1 VVNTAPLVTLADVEA
16 AAARISG
23 CVLRTPLIATSL
35 RVGGQGLS
43 VKAECLQIGGSFKL
57 RGALNAVALLSPD
70 ERARGV
76 VTHSS
81 GNHAQALAR
90 AAKQAGIAAAVVMP
104 RQSPD
109 LKRRATEAQG
119 ATVVLV
125 DASQRASAVEEIQA
139 RTGAV
144 FVPPYDHA
152 AIIAGQGTVGLEI
165 VDDLPDVATVYVP
178 VSGGGLVSGIA
189 VAAKARSAGVRV
201 VGVEPE
207 LAGDLAEGFARGER
221 MVWET
226 ALTGRTIA
234 DGLRTSSVGVL
245 ILELIMDLVDEV
257 VTVSEEQ
264 IIAAMRSVVLDARV
278 VCEPSG
284 AVGVAGF
291 LAHPQTAASGPAV
304 AVVSGGNVTP
314 DLLARVLAD

>member
-1 VVNTAPLVTLADVEA
+1 VKTTQLVTLAEVEA

-23 CVLRTPLIATSL
+23 LVLRTPLVATSL
-35 RVGGQGLS
+35 TQAGSALS
-43 VKAECLQIGGSFKL
+43 VKAECLQVGGSFKL
-57 RGALNAVALLSPD
+57 RGALNAVALLSAE
-70 ERARGV
+70 ERSRGV

-90 AAKQAGIAAAVVMP
+90 AAKAAGIAATVVMP

-125 DASQRASAVEEIQA
+125 DASRRASAVEDIQA

-144 FVPPYDHA
+144 FVPPYDDPD
-152 AIIAGQGTVGLEI
+152 IIAGQGTVGLEI
-165 VDDLPDVATVYVP
+165 ADDLPDVATVYVP
-178 VSGGGLVSGIA
+178 VSGGGLLSGIA
-189 VAAKARSAGVRV
+189 VALKARSAGVRII
-201 VGVEPE
+201 GVEPE
-207 LAGDLAEGFARGER
+207 LAGDLAEGFARGR
-221 MVWET
+221 RTVWET
-226 ALTGRTIA
+226 TLTGRTIA
-234 DGLRTSSVGVL
+234 DGLRTASVG
-245 ILELIMDLVDEV
+245 ELNWQHITALVDDV
-257 VTVSEEQ
+257 VTVTEEQ
-264 IIAAMRSVVLDARV
+264 ILAAMRAVVLDARV

-291 LAHPQTAASGPAV
+291 LAHPQTVAPGPAV

-314 DLLARVLAD
+314 DLLARVLGA